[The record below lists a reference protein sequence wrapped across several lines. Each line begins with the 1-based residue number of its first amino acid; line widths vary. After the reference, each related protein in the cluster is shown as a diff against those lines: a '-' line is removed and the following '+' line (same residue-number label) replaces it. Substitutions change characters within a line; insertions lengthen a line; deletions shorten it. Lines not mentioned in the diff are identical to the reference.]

1 MSKRGKVSKS
11 KRKGLTTA
19 QKRRGRI
26 VSAIGRWNKKREK
39 GSRLDR
45 KQFWEVYREIN
56 EAFPNTTEA
65 VKAVRQGRFALSG
78 KSVKGKAGAKGPKR
92 PIRNIGNTP
101 DLLKVDF
108 EWFMMRE
115 FLDDV
120 NESSKKVKTTGKIVD
135 WKKLGGYFLDSDV
148 LIFKTSDVAG
158 EDFVF
163 LWKDLYPAY
172 FALKGD
178 TLLAQQIAPFTDKP
192 LSLNFSKFSPQP
204 VLKWSPKKSV
214 IGQGVFVFDFA
225 LSGIKGKITG
235 YKGKLRE
242 DEDDKPLPIEK
253 PSEEIRKKNE
263 ERKQAK
269 QEQEEKVDALE
280 KENKALRERL
290 EKLEKKEKERE
301 AREERDRAKDRRAGK
316 GRRKRTRKKRR

>member
-101 DLLKVDF
+101 WTWRVK
-108 EWFMMRE
+108 EW
-115 FLDDV
+115 
-120 NESSKKVKTTGKIVD
+120 
-135 WKKLGGYFLDSDV
+135 LGG
-148 LIFKTSDVAG
+148 
-158 EDFVF
+158 
-163 LWKDLYPAY
+163 LWMRLWW
-172 FALKGD
+172 
-178 TLLAQQIAPFTDKP
+178 LL
-192 LSLNFSKFSPQP
+192 S
-204 VLKWSPKKSV
+204 
-214 IGQGVFVFDFA
+214 
-225 LSGIKGKITG
+225 
-235 YKGKLRE
+235 
-242 DEDDKPLPIEK
+242 
-253 PSEEIRKKNE
+253 
-263 ERKQAK
+263 
-269 QEQEEKVDALE
+269 
-280 KENKALRERL
+280 
-290 EKLEKKEKERE
+290 
-301 AREERDRAKDRRAGK
+301 
-316 GRRKRTRKKRR
+316 